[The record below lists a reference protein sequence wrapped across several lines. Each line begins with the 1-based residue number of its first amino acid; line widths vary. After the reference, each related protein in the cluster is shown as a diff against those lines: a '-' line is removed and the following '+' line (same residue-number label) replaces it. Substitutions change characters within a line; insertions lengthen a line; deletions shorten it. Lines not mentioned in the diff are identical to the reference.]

1 MRNNDDNKQ
10 RGMDMKY
17 FKSIEKE
24 INGMINSLALN
35 MVNAVNDEEWEVV
48 LLTAGAI
55 MDNVKTL
62 YPTAAGNLHRI
73 MSGKFNGDRDN
84 SSELFS

>member
-1 MRNNDDNKQ
+1 
-10 RGMDMKY
+10 MKY

-84 SSELFS
+84 SSDLFN